1 MPARHAFLVS
11 WLNPTAKAL
20 MKYEVRALG
29 HRLEAI
35 GAHSG
40 YRIRMSTLSAEGLE
54 CWPVSVHIRLTFRR
68 SADAFARNLL
78 THRGSG
84 LARCFQV
91 DEALGLLLPGSHELF
106 GVALVVDGLLQ

>member
-1 MPARHAFLVS
+1 
-11 WLNPTAKAL
+11 

-54 CWPVSVHIRLTFRR
+54 CWPVSVHIRGSESEAEVKVDVPKRQLGSPTEAFDFGYQC
-68 SADAFARNLL
+68 ATLWIDAWDHHQR
-78 THRGSG
+78 
-84 LARCFQV
+84 
-91 DEALGLLLPGSHELF
+91 
-106 GVALVVDGLLQ
+106 